1 MECMLL
7 TVKCLSESVV
17 SHQVP
22 APRRSRSGRGDT
34 SVRIACPSENGAV
47 KALFSSGNDFVF
59 WHVFM

>member
-34 SVRIACPSENGAV
+34 SVKIACPSENGAV
-47 KALFSSGNDFVF
+47 KAPFTSRNGVAS